1 MVKLSIST
9 KGRNF
14 DKGGLKDFFKP
25 PPSGMTPINN
35 SGWYAGPEQVSPM
48 NCDWYPDSPWCG
60 SNPFE
65 NPFTESPI
73 SLAVEPYVYECGI
86 GVQFSG
92 TAMWIKTRIQNVEY
106 RFPGD
111 CRKEPEKPKAPDF
124 GDKIPKPEQLTP
136 PTGFDRNDISETDI
150 VFAGISVYSVWEN
163 YIIINKDGTP
173 GWIPG
178 AQYAVGHSL
187 KFDLKETEYKV
198 SSLIFK
204 AKVKIEGEMIY
215 SSAQE
220 EEQENGDIYNGEVD
234 KVSTRYIQYW
244 NGDDHSKI
252 TEVYGSNGRLYQAYQ
267 YDKLTFQ
274 ETENIPPAPYESLIY
289 WFQIYGQNWS
299 YLIRGRWG
307 LIKKVFQRPIPLT
320 VYDNA
325 KLKTTF
331 HCFGVLK
338 LDEFGKNPYRNNPP
352 PPPEEPPECC
362 MQCCSPSQFAP
373 QNNNDALLRQILKN
387 TEDIK
392 KALGVFP
399 TNVTIFDTNE
409 DKEEAQSQTI
419 QIGSVS
425 QGISR
430 SIERIEKISKIIGID
445 VFPLKLP
452 ASLIEKVD
460 SNVMDIVFDW
470 FTPDEIR
477 VNNVMSLLVYTL
489 KYLDGVIGKWQ
500 QKIHIEDADAVKEGK
515 QPKDIVLPD
524 IANTLREITS
534 VSTANHK
541 ALGLITDVCVKI
553 ITEVCNAKLDVAKTK
568 LIVRDIQ
575 QFLSYTSRE
584 LAIEVPLS
592 INIPD
597 LKEVT
602 ITGNESEEER
612 KVLEAQKKQMDALK
626 NDLSKYLQPGT
637 CKVVY
642 EDWDGNKSLTD
653 YFLHL
658 ATLMAT
664 ARGQNG

>member
-1 MVKLSIST
+1 
-9 KGRNF
+9 
-14 DKGGLKDFFKP
+14 
-25 PPSGMTPINN
+25 
-35 SGWYAGPEQVSPM
+35 
-48 NCDWYPDSPWCG
+48 
-60 SNPFE
+60 
-65 NPFTESPI
+65 
-73 SLAVEPYVYECGI
+73 
-86 GVQFSG
+86 
-92 TAMWIKTRIQNVEY
+92 
-106 RFPGD
+106 
-111 CRKEPEKPKAPDF
+111 
-124 GDKIPKPEQLTP
+124 
-136 PTGFDRNDISETDI
+136 
-150 VFAGISVYSVWEN
+150 
-163 YIIINKDGTP
+163 
-173 GWIPG
+173 
-178 AQYAVGHSL
+178 
-187 KFDLKETEYKV
+187 
-198 SSLIFK
+198 
-204 AKVKIEGEMIY
+204 
-215 SSAQE
+215 
-220 EEQENGDIYNGEVD
+220 
-234 KVSTRYIQYW
+234 
-244 NGDDHSKI
+244 
-252 TEVYGSNGRLYQAYQ
+252 
-267 YDKLTFQ
+267 
-274 ETENIPPAPYESLIY
+274 
-289 WFQIYGQNWS
+289 
-299 YLIRGRWG
+299 
-307 LIKKVFQRPIPLT
+307 
-320 VYDNA
+320 
-325 KLKTTF
+325 
-331 HCFGVLK
+331 
-338 LDEFGKNPYRNNPP
+338 
-352 PPPEEPPECC
+352 

-373 QNNNDALLRQILKN
+373 QQNNDALLRQILKN

-399 TNVTIFDTNE
+399 VNVTIFDANE

-515 QPKDIVLPD
+515 QPKDVVLPD

-597 LKEVT
+597 LQEVT